1 MIINDSFS
9 ALKLNKPKNFIS
21 AGKILL
27 RASLV
32 CRTESFEDEVK
43 KGRVTLHWK
52 ELQKSFL
59 MGLSGRMPR
68 DSVSMSGN

>member
-1 MIINDSFS
+1 MNDSFS

-32 CRTESFEDEVK
+32 CRTESFE